1 MMGRFPKRAT
11 VSEAEVAPH
20 PFEGLY
26 LVKLDRA
33 PPFQPKKKLAEPP
46 QQRSALAQG
55 VILSN
60 PLAALKRLASHGG
73 P

>member
-1 MMGRFPKRAT
+1 
-11 VSEAEVAPH
+11 VAPR

-33 PPFQPKKKLAEPP
+33 PPFQPKTKLAELR
-46 QQRSALAQG
+46 QQRPALAPG

-60 PLAALKRLASHGG
+60 LLAALKRLASHGG